1 MSRRATRT
9 ARRARRV
16 LSAGSIAAVALVV
29 LAPSASADL
38 DARNDA
44 LDSASAWRD
53 VIEAH
58 RAPTWPRPGDTES
71 VIVLLGAPPLAQ
83 DPGGTD
89 AIAAEQDAVAAV
101 VADLDGRVTK
111 RTRVV
116 ANALAVRMPA
126 GGVEALA
133 RLPEVR
139 AIVPVSYLAPAQAGP
154 GAGPDAASPASSTG
168 GERPGRPAR
177 SAVRIA
183 LIDAGVDVTH
193 PWLGGGMGPT
203 FPILGGV
210 DHVDGDVDPR
220 IDASAVRSEAH
231 GTQMAGILLRSP
243 AVADLPPAER
253 PRLVVHRVIAEEAVG
268 GRMRPLARSDRVLA
282 AIERA
287 VDPNGDGRPDDR
299 AEVILIGVA
308 ASFGG
313 DGVDPLVEA
322 VASADRVGSAVV
334 VPAGNDGPSLNRP
347 GTVGALAA
355 SPDVLTV
362 GGLSRGTRARTAR
375 LDVRIGAAVASLDDL
390 PLLGATPPQ
399 DGLPVVALRESGAL
413 ATGDTGE
420 DYRHPDG
427 RSRVEGALVLVARGG
442 GTLQEKARLAHAAG
456 ARALA
461 VWDEPGPA
469 TFPVTAGDLDVPIP
483 IIGLGRSQGAALDEV
498 TSRPDAAAALTEL
511 PAGEIDG
518 TAVAGF
524 SSSGPTVDG
533 RQKPDLLA
541 PAVAVDAPMPGR
553 GPDGEPRSGAFTG
566 TSAAAADVAARAAR
580 LRVDDPSLDGAAV
593 RALLIQ
599 GARPVAGVA
608 AARQGAGEAGEG
620 AEPVVRLD
628 PPVVHAVTRGGGSAT
643 LGFTLVDLTGS
654 PGVYRVTMRDAA
666 GREIPVAAEV
676 RLAGGG
682 RRAVEATLAPWSGDG
697 TIVVRRGGSV
707 VATIPVYE
715 VRRAAV
721 PGDAL
726 GVPRVRVSRGFAELL
741 VRVGHR
747 RRADGRVVSAP
758 LRSLR
763 LQLVPAAGGPP
774 IAVLGAR
781 QDGTWPAGTY
791 RFMVSPRDADGVRVP
806 RGLYRVQAIAAAP
819 DGRVLRTRS
828 ARFPLR

>member
-16 LSAGSIAAVALVV
+16 LAAGSVAAVALVV
-29 LAPSASADL
+29 PAPTAAADL
-38 DARNDA
+38 DLRNDA

-53 VIEAH
+53 VLDAH

-71 VIVLLGAPPLAQ
+71 VILLLGAPPLAQ
-83 DPGGTD
+83 VPGGAD

-101 VADLDGRVTK
+101 VADLDGRVTQ

-116 ANALAVRMPA
+116 VNALAVRMPA

-139 AIVPVSYLAPAQAGP
+139 AIVPVSFLAPAQS
-154 GAGPDAASPASSTG
+154 GAAPDAAVPASPG
-168 GERPGRPAR
+168 AGERPGRPAR
-177 SAVRIA
+177 GAVRIA

-210 DHVDGDVDPR
+210 DHVDGDADPR

-231 GTQMAGILLRSP
+231 GTQMAGVLLRSP
-243 AVADLPPAER
+243 AIADLPPAER
-253 PRLVVHRVIAEEAVG
+253 PRLVVHRVIAEEAVA

-308 ASFGG
+308 GSFGG

-322 VASADRVGSAVV
+322 VASADRAGSAVV
-334 VPAGNDGPSLNRP
+334 VPAGNDGPSLSRP

-362 GGLSRGTRARTAR
+362 GGLSRGARARTGR
-375 LDVRIGAAVASLDDL
+375 LDVRIGAAIASLDDL
-390 PLLGATPPQ
+390 PLLGGTPPQ
-399 DGLPVVALRESGAL
+399 DALPVVALRESGAL
-413 ATGDTGE
+413 ATGDAGD
-420 DYRHPDG
+420 DYRDPGG
-427 RSRVEGALVLVARGG
+427 RSRVEGTLVLVARGG

-483 IIGLGRSQGAALDEV
+483 IIGLGRSQGAALDRV
-498 TSRPDAAAALTEL
+498 TSRSDAVASLTEQPL
-511 PAGEIDG
+511 REIDG

-541 PAVAVDAPMPGR
+541 PSVAVEAPIPGR
-553 GPDGEPRSGAFTG
+553 GPDGAPRRGTLTG

-580 LRVDDPSLDGAAV
+580 VRIDNPSLDGAAV
-593 RALLIQ
+593 RAVLVQ
-599 GARPVAGVA
+599 GARPLPGIAP
-608 AARQGAGEAGEG
+608 ARQGAGEVADPGE
-620 AEPVVRLD
+620 PSVRVD
-628 PPVVHAVTRGGGSAT
+628 PPVVHAVAGRGRNSAIVT
-643 LGFTLVDLTGS
+643 FTLVDLAGS
-654 PGVYRVTMRDAA
+654 PAVYRVTVRDAT
-666 GREIPVAAEV
+666 GREIPVAGGV
-676 RLAGGG
+676 RLAGGA
-682 RRAVEATLAPWSGDG
+682 RRSIETMITPWSGTG
-697 TIVVRRGGSV
+697 TITVRRGGAV
-707 VATIPVYE
+707 VATAPVYE
-715 VRRAAV
+715 MRRAPV
-721 PGDAL
+721 PRDAL
-726 GVPRVRVSRGFAELL
+726 GVPRVRVSRGFAEVL

-747 RRADGRVVSAP
+747 RRADGRIVSAP

-763 LQLVPAAGGPP
+763 LQLIPDGGGPP

-806 RGLYRVQAIAAAP
+806 EGLYRVRAIAAAP

-828 ARFPLR
+828 TRFPLR